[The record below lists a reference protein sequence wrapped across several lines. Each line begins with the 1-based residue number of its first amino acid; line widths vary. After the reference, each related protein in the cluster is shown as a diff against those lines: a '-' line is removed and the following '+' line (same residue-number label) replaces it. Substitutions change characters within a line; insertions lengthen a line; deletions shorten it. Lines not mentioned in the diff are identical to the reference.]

1 MPILVHVRKS
11 GGSPGSGCATVPLAV
26 RLTVRFVVRFVI
38 GLAVAPL
45 RMQHGLE
52 HIDLPLQRI
61 DETHLL
67 CDEQVAQVGIALR
80 LPGRWHDDG
89 APFGGDM
96 EAGFVRSVDRRR
108 RF

>member
-1 MPILVHVRKS
+1 M
-11 GGSPGSGCATVPLAV
+11 PLAV
-26 RLTVRFVVRFVI
+26 GFIVGLTVRFVI
-38 GLAVAPL
+38 GLAITML

-52 HIDLPLQRI
+52 HIDLPLQLI

-67 CDEQVAQVGIALR
+67 RDEQVAQVGIALR

-89 APFGGDM
+89 TPFRGDM